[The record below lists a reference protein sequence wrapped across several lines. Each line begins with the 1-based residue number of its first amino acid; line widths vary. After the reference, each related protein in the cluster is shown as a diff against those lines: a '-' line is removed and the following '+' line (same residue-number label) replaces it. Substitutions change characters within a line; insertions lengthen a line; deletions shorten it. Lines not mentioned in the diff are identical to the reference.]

1 MSDQSTPSRPAQPA
15 AAPVWTRTPG
25 FALAIRVGE
34 GLLYFAALLLVWEAA
49 IRLFAVPNY
58 VFPAP
63 IEVGRELYNGLASGL
78 YLTHLKVTMTAVLT
92 GFAIGSFCGLLLGI
106 LITTFGVVERV
117 LYPYIVALQTMPK
130 VAIAPL
136 MIVWFGFG
144 IQSKIVLVAIACMFP
159 TLINTIAGIRAADS
173 DRIAM
178 VRALGSSRWQILRFI
193 TLPSA
198 LPFIFAGLNTGI
210 VLSVITAIVG
220 EFVGARTGIGVLIM
234 QANFSLNLA
243 RVFSL
248 IAVLSISGIVLSATL
263 RFLERRVCFWSGKS
277 TR

>member
-1 MSDQSTPSRPAQPA
+1 MSDLPSPARKPVPPA
-15 AAPVWTRTPG
+15 WMRSPVFLFLFRLSEG
-25 FALAIRVGE
+25 LVYFFALVLI
-34 GLLYFAALLLVWEAA
+34 WE
-49 IRLFAVPNY
+49 IVVRSLAVPSY

-63 IEVGRELYNGLASGL
+63 GAVAREFFQGVWSGL
-78 YLTHLKVTMTAVLT
+78 YLFHLRVTMTAVLS
-92 GFAIGSFCGLLLGI
+92 GFLIGSLTGLVLGI
-106 LITTFGVVERV
+106 AISTFSVVERV
-117 LYPYIVALQTMPK
+117 LYPYVVALQTMPK

-159 TLINTIAGIRAADS
+159 TLINTISGIRAADS

-178 VRALGSSRWQILRFI
+178 VRALGGTRWQILRYI
-193 TLPSA
+193 LLPSS

-210 VLSVITAIVG
+210 VLAVITAIVG
-220 EFVGARTGIGVLIM
+220 EFVGARTGIGVLIL
-234 QANFSLNLA
+234 QANFALDLA

-248 IAVLSISGIVLSATL
+248 IAVLSISGVVLSATL
-263 RFLERRVCFWSGKS
+263 RFLDRKICFWAGKT